1 MNLYSH
7 ISIDIEESQI
17 SLKSK
22 LSNKS
27 ECFTESVIRGMTQ
40 LCLQHNAINL
50 SQGTPAYQ
58 PPDEV
63 KQAAIA
69 AIQEGYNQYSITWGA
84 PDFREAISQK
94 METFNRIETDA
105 AKNVTVTCGS
115 TEGMLSTLLAIINPG
130 DEVIIFEP
138 FYENYGPD
146 TIISGAKP
154 VYVALQETE
163 TEHGGRQLTYNPEEL
178 RNAFSLNTKAIIINT
193 PNNPLGKVFTLV
205 ELQEI
210 ADLCCEHDC
219 LAITDEIYEH
229 MIYDDKTHISIGSL
243 PQMKDRTITVSG
255 LSKTYSMTGWRLG
268 YVIAPEILTNAI
280 RKMHDFLTVG
290 APHPLQRAGI
300 AALKLP
306 ESYYKELVEKYDRNR
321 QRLVTILKEAGFRC
335 QPPEAAYYIMTD
347 ISDFGFPDDT
357 TFAHW
362 LVKEIGV
369 GGVPGTSFYSRP
381 HLGKTKF
388 RFMFSMS
395 NDILDEAGDRL
406 MQIKSKI

>member
-1 MNLYSH
+1 M
-7 ISIDIEESQI
+7 SI
-17 SLKSK
+17 KSK

-27 ECFTESVIRGMTQ
+27 SRFTESVIRGMTQ
-40 LCLQHNAINL
+40 LCLKHNAINL

-84 PDFREAISQK
+84 PDFREAIAKK
-94 METFNRIETDA
+94 MTKFNGIETDA

-115 TEGMLSTLLAIINPG
+115 TEGMLSSLLAIINPG

-163 TEHGGRQLTYNPEEL
+163 TEDSGMRFTYDRNEL
-178 RNAFSLNTKAIIINT
+178 KDAFSTNTKAIIINT
-193 PNNPLGKVFTLV
+193 PNNPLGKVFTST
-205 ELQEI
+205 ELLEI
-210 ADLCCEHDC
+210 AELCITYDC

-229 MIYDDKTHISIGSL
+229 MIYDNKPHISIGRL

-268 YVIAPEILTNAI
+268 YVVAPEILSNAI

-300 AALKLP
+300 AALNLP
-306 ESYYKELVEKYDRNR
+306 SSYYQKLVEKYDRNR
-321 QRLVTILKEAGFRC
+321 KRLVNILMDAGFRC
-335 QPPEAAYYIMTD
+335 HPPEAAYYIMTD
-347 ISDFGFPDDT
+347 IADFGFPDDT

-369 GGVPGTSFYSRP
+369 GGVPGSSFYSRP

-395 NDILDEAGDRL
+395 DDILDEAGNRL